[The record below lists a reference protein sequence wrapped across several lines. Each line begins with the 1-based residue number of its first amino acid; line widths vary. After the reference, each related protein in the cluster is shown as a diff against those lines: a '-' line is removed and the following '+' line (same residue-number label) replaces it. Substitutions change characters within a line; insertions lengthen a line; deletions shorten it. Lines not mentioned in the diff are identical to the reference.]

1 MAYGIEEDGGIA
13 ELEGTLF
20 KHTRTGVRYTPDQVR
35 LLYPSTPGKI
45 VAVGRNYKSHLGN
58 LPEPSRP
65 EIFFKPISC
74 LQDPEGPI
82 VFPPDATDLHYEGEL
97 VLVMGKRLRNAS
109 KEEAKAAIFG
119 LTCGNDVTERDWQ
132 RGPDKDVQWW
142 RAKGCDTFGP
152 FGPAIVTG
160 LDGDNLRLQT
170 RLNGEI
176 VQNQTTADMMFDT
189 GTIVSFISKYLTLEQ
204 GDLIYTGTPGA
215 TRPMRPGDMLEVE
228 IEGIGILR
236 NPIITEH

>member
-20 KHTRTGVRYTPDQVR
+20 HHTRTGVRYTPDQVR

-45 VAVGRNYKSHLGN
+45 VAVGRNYKSHLGK

-119 LTCGNDVTERDWQ
+119 LIVLAVAVSAPLSECIRGFRCRRCLRSSPQ
-132 RGPDKDVQWW
+132 R
-142 RAKGCDTFGP
+142 
-152 FGPAIVTG
+152 
-160 LDGDNLRLQT
+160 
-170 RLNGEI
+170 
-176 VQNQTTADMMFDT
+176 
-189 GTIVSFISKYLTLEQ
+189 FI
-204 GDLIYTGTPGA
+204 
-215 TRPMRPGDMLEVE
+215 
-228 IEGIGILR
+228 
-236 NPIITEH
+236 